1 MTTEQ
6 DVPQAAPPAVTLTTR
21 EVFLSF
27 LTGEQH
33 KSLDRHGYFFVQGQS
48 GIYYRILVGS
58 GLTGNVRALRCSP
71 DDDDDSDFFFEVHL
85 CCHIRETWSSYLTQV
100 QYLRHDEQKFLRIA
114 NEWTKSTADVS
125 VWPREAVEAARSRK
139 RRISRW

>member
-6 DVPQAAPPAVTLTTR
+6 DVPQAAPPAESSTTR

-27 LTGEQH
+27 LTREQR
-33 KSLDRHGYFFVQGQS
+33 KSTDRHGYFFTRGQS

-71 DDDDDSDFFFEVHL
+71 DDDDSDFFFEVHL
-85 CCHIRETWSSYLTQV
+85 CCHTHEIWSSYLTQV
-100 QYLRHDEQKFLRIA
+100 LYLRHDEQKFLRIA

-125 VWPREAVEAARSRK
+125 VWPSEAVEAARSRK